1 MSNGGA
7 RGDSG
12 VYFGGQLA
20 DKRGA
25 MRLRFRN
32 PLVRRSVSVAPGVQ
46 VYFSRGR
53 KSGKAESS
61 PVLARVMLGVIGVVV
76 LGILIAKFAA

>member
-1 MSNGGA
+1 M
-7 RGDSG
+7 
-12 VYFGGQLA
+12 
-20 DKRGA
+20 
-25 MRLRFRN
+25 
-32 PLVRRSVSVAPGVQ
+32 APGVQ